1 MPVQSEKSGNR
12 EEKNKSN
19 AYNKPKAS
27 NFLFRMP
34 VIFAFKYLWVSSW
47 MCICETNIHILILDL
62 NLCVVCCYWN
72 IHDDD
77 VSGVLDA
84 HFIGLLSL
92 DYDNFSVCSVPNDG
106 KWKIRNK
113 KKIVY
118 KFLVHTKIFCAH
130 YAEFVI
136 WFVAHLLSSTYICLF
151 LFSCLLIVP
160 QRFRFFSVTHQKCR
174 FWHILLV
181 LFWCCLVVLKH
192 IPRV

>member
-1 MPVQSEKSGNR
+1 MCLCPGKINAVILNEFCICDDKLHLGLWIQALMDSANSKCRCKVKKVETEK
-12 EEKNKSN
+12 KKKSN

-27 NFLFRMP
+27 YFLFRMP

-92 DYDNFSVCSVPNDG
+92 DYDNFPVCSVPNDG

-113 KKIVY
+113 KKNSI
-118 KFLVHTKIFCAH
+118 
-130 YAEFVI
+130 
-136 WFVAHLLSSTYICLF
+136 
-151 LFSCLLIVP
+151 
-160 QRFRFFSVTHQKCR
+160 
-174 FWHILLV
+174 
-181 LFWCCLVVLKH
+181 
-192 IPRV
+192 